1 MMDRDNITR
10 TGARAPGVKRPRSLE
25 RWCTSA
31 PRSSTLSED
40 TALQAAGCTKDGGK
54 PPDAKH
60 RSRREGPSDIPAFQ
74 PDWGKLTVRNDRGD
88 HGNGGIIRSPIRAM
102 VLPDQVGPTSSRR
115 RWWKSIRVILDG
127 VGGEPRHRRGVSG
140 IPGATSVADAQQA
153 VAVDPVT
160 YYRIVHPTSRK
171 AKGNPQSVGAT

>member
-31 PRSSTLSED
+31 PGSSTLSED

-102 VLPDQVGPTSSRR
+102 VLPDQVAPTDCGLPLAFLEVGCT
-115 RWWKSIRVILDG
+115 IR
-127 VGGEPRHRRGVSG
+127 
-140 IPGATSVADAQQA
+140 
-153 VAVDPVT
+153 
-160 YYRIVHPTSRK
+160 
-171 AKGNPQSVGAT
+171 

>member
-1 MMDRDNITR
+1 MDRDNITR
-10 TGARAPGVKRPRSLE
+10 TGARAPGVKRSRSLE

-31 PRSSTLSED
+31 PRSSTSSED

-54 PPDAKH
+54 PIDAEN

-102 VLPDQVGPTSSRR
+102 VLPGRSAAGHGIVTEEEAIHPD
-115 RWWKSIRVILDG
+115 RVAEVEGKLG
-127 VGGEPRHRRGVSG
+127 HAVGG
-140 IPGATSVADAQQA
+140 ATEALQ
-153 VAVDPVT
+153 
-160 YYRIVHPTSRK
+160 SRK
-171 AKGNPQSVGAT
+171 ADR